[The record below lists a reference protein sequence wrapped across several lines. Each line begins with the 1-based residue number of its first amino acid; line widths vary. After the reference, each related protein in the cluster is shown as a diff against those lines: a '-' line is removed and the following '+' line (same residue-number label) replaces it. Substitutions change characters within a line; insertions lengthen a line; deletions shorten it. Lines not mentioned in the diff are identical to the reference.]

1 MAEVEKWFAEID
13 EAITKYKGA
22 KANDFDTQQSNSIL
36 IVNNLIS
43 ILKSDPKNEN
53 TDLLGKVNQ
62 IVDKASEIDNG
73 RIWGYAYMEK
83 ECDLLLDFLKELV
96 ERKCMDKVDQIFHCG
111 EKPYPIVNFISRIL
125 RKNSILFSKHSLKTT
140 KKNSKLKLSLFKM
153 VIKRLKSLYLVDM
166 LHQKYN

>member
-22 KANDFDTQQSNSIL
+22 KANDFHTQQSNSIL

-111 EKPYPIVNFISRIL
+111 EKPYPIVNFISRIF
-125 RKNSILFSKHSLKTT
+125 KEKFDT
-140 KKNSKLKLSLFKM
+140 LFKT
-153 VIKRLKSLYLVDM
+153 LPEDY
-166 LHQKYN
+166 QKKLEAETVTVQDGDKEVKVPVLGGYVAPKI